1 MQHVYLDHASTTPLI
16 EPVIQE
22 MNTVM
27 REHFGNASSIH
38 HHGRQA
44 KMLVENARKT
54 IAKAL
59 GASIGEIFFCSSAT
73 EAHNMI
79 LTNSIKDLGV
89 QRIISSPIEH
99 HCIIHTLDHLA
110 SITDVEIVYLDVDK
124 LGSVDLDQLEGL
136 LTQDK
141 KKTLVSLMYVNNEI
155 GNIID
160 ILRVS
165 EICTTNSALFHCD
178 TVQGIG
184 KLPLNVND
192 APMAFLAGSAHKFNG
207 PKGVGF
213 FYMNGDNIISPMM
226 YGGAQE
232 RNMRAGTENIIG
244 ITGMAVALEKA
255 IEQKEERADHIKKLN
270 RHMRTRLDELDEI
283 IINGTNQIDN
293 ILSVSFPATERVDML
308 MLNLDIS
315 RISASSGSACSSGIE
330 HDSHV
335 LQHIGHSKERK
346 TIRFS
351 FSHFNTIEEI
361 DYVIE
366 KLKKFTPIKEAY
378 NN

>member
-27 REHFGNASSIH
+27 IEHFGNASSIH

-54 IAKAL
+54 IAHAL
-59 GASIGEIFFCSSAT
+59 GASICEIFFCSSAT

-136 LTQDK
+136 LTEDK

-160 ILRVS
+160 ISRVS

-213 FYMNGDNIISPMM
+213 FYMNGDNIISQMM

-283 IINGTNQIDN
+283 VINGTNQIDN
-293 ILSVSFPATERVDML
+293 ILSVSFPATEIVEML

>member
-1 MQHVYLDHASTTPLI
+1 MQHIYLDHASTTPLI
-16 EPVIQE
+16 QPVIDE
-22 MNTVM
+22 MNVVM

-44 KMLVENARKT
+44 KMLIENARKT
-54 IAKAL
+54 IAQSL

-79 LTNSIKDLGV
+79 LTNAINDLGV
-89 QRIISSPIEH
+89 QRIISSPLEH

-110 SITDVEIVYLDVDK
+110 EVTDVDIVYLNVDNE
-124 LGSVDLDQLEGL
+124 GNVDLNQLENL
-136 LTQDK
+136 LVDDQ
-141 KKTLVSLMYVNNEI
+141 KTLVSLMYVNNEI
-155 GNIID
+155 GNILD
-160 ILRVS
+160 INRVS
-165 EICTTNSALFHCD
+165 EICTVHGALFHCD
-178 TVQGIG
+178 TVQGIA
-184 KLPLNVND
+184 KLLLNVND
-192 APMAFLAGSAHKFNG
+192 TPMAFLAGSAHKFNG
-207 PKGVGF
+207 PKGIGF

-255 IEQKEERADHIKKLN
+255 LEEKEERANHIKALN
-270 RHMRTRLDELDEI
+270 QHMRNRLVELDDI
-283 IINGTNQIDN
+283 VINGVNQIDN
-293 ILSVSFPATERVDML
+293 ILSVSFPATDRADML
-308 MLNLDIS
+308 MFNLDIS

-335 LQHIGHSKERK
+335 LQHIGHPAERK

-361 DYVIE
+361 DFVME
-366 KLKKFTPIKEAY
+366 KLKKFTPVKIEA
-378 NN
+378 

>member
-1 MQHVYLDHASTTPLI
+1 MQHIYLDHASTTPLI
-16 EPVIQE
+16 EPVIDE
-22 MNTVM
+22 MNVVM

-44 KMLVENARKT
+44 KMMIENARKT
-54 IAKAL
+54 IAQSM

-79 LTNSIKDLGV
+79 LTNAISDLGV
-89 QRIISSPIEH
+89 KRIISSPLEH
-99 HCIIHTLDHLA
+99 HCIIHMLDHLDKV
-110 SITDVEIVYLDVDK
+110 TDVEIVYLSVDQQGT
-124 LGSVDLDQLEGL
+124 LDLDQLNTL
-136 LTQDK
+136 LTDGQ
-141 KKTLVSLMYVNNEI
+141 KTLVSLMYVNNEI
-155 GNIID
+155 GNILD
-160 ILRVS
+160 MKRVC
-165 EICTTNSALFHCD
+165 EICSEHDALFHCD

-192 APMAFLAGSAHKFNG
+192 TPMAFLAGSAHKFNG

-213 FYMNGDNIISPMM
+213 FYMNGDNIITPMM

-255 IEQKEERADHIKKLN
+255 IEQKEERAIHIAQLN
-270 RHMRTRLDELDEI
+270 QHMRTRLDELEDI
-283 IINGTNQIDN
+283 KINGINQIDN
-293 ILSVSFPATERVDML
+293 ILSVSFPATNKADML
-308 MLNLDIS
+308 MFNLDIS

-335 LQHIGHSKERK
+335 LQHIGHPPERK

-351 FSHFNTIEEI
+351 FSHLNTIEEI
-361 DYVIE
+361 DFVIE
-366 KLKKFTPIKEAY
+366 KLKKFTPIKEDA
-378 NN
+378 